1 MKCPSCNYFNSK
13 VIDSRSIQKSSSIR
27 RRRCCLKCGFR
38 FTTYEYTL
46 KYPIMIIKKDG
57 TREEYERIK
66 IEKSFRNACN
76 KRPIPESVI
85 QERIIFIEEKITNS
99 GQMEMNA
106 KKIGEL
112 IMQELKKID
121 NIAYIRFASVYRE
134 FKDIGEF
141 QSHILDLKNQ

>member
-1 MKCPSCNYFNSK
+1 
-13 VIDSRSIQKSSSIR
+13 
-27 RRRCCLKCGFR
+27 
-38 FTTYEYTL
+38 
-46 KYPIMIIKKDG
+46 MIVKKDG
-57 TREEYERIK
+57 SREEYERMK
-66 IEKSFRNACN
+66 IEKSFRIACN

-85 QERIIFIEEKITNS
+85 QESIILVEEKVTNS
-99 GQMEMNA
+99 GQMETNA
-106 KKIGEL
+106 KKIGEM

>member
-1 MKCPSCNYFNSK
+1 
-13 VIDSRSIQKSSSIR
+13 
-27 RRRCCLKCGFR
+27 
-38 FTTYEYTL
+38 
-46 KYPIMIIKKDG
+46 MIIKKDG

-66 IEKSFRNACN
+66 IEKSFRIACN
-76 KRPIPESVI
+76 KRPIHESVI
-85 QERIIFIEEKITNS
+85 QESIIFIEEKITNS

-106 KKIGEL
+106 KQIGEL

>member
-1 MKCPSCNYFNSK
+1 
-13 VIDSRSIQKSSSIR
+13 
-27 RRRCCLKCGFR
+27 
-38 FTTYEYTL
+38 
-46 KYPIMIIKKDG
+46 MIIKKDG

-66 IEKSFRNACN
+66 IEKSFRIACN

-85 QERIIFIEEKITNS
+85 QESIIFIEEKITNS

>member
-1 MKCPSCNYFNSK
+1 
-13 VIDSRSIQKSSSIR
+13 
-27 RRRCCLKCGFR
+27 
-38 FTTYEYTL
+38 
-46 KYPIMIIKKDG
+46 MIIKKDG

-66 IEKSFRNACN
+66 IEKSFRIACN

-85 QERIIFIEEKITNS
+85 QESIIFIEEKITNS

-106 KKIGEL
+106 KQIGEL